1 VKIVAAVQANFPL
14 PTAYC
19 LLPTMK
25 EVLPSGTNIARY
37 QISSCI
43 SSQGLGEVYLAK
55 DTSTEL
61 EVALKVFP
69 SRLVDEQRIR
79 RRFVKIYSGVAA
91 IRHRNIGEI
100 YEGKIDEG
108 DRPYVAMELVKGQS
122 LDQVDS
128 GKKMALKEIVAV
140 AFQIAD
146 ALEASHAV
154 GWLHLAIRPS
164 NLILTEAHQIKI
176 LDFGQALAFPPA
188 LIRKT
193 LDPSEITLIPT
204 YYFSP
209 EQIAGEKPDQR
220 SDVFSLGTVFYEL
233 ITGNRP
239 FAGSTFDEVSAAIR
253 ERQPRPL
260 TELRKDMP
268 PDLGQIIEKAL
279 AKDLAERYQ
288 NISEMARELR
298 RFMIFQAKRS
308 TAMSVGNP
316 KEINAPE
323 EESTSSL
330 RENGKSRG
338 ARLVGALSGL
348 KTSWTKLTIAWL
360 LMIGAFWGILLGG
373 RSLSRLFYSE
383 SPKPLQITRVSD
395 GGKVTDAVI
404 SLSGERLAYTV
415 NEGGSQSLIV
425 RELGSGKETK
435 VASDSTKEY
444 RELVFSRDGSSILY
458 IKAEPENSFGKLY
471 RIALSSGMEE
481 DLGKG
486 DRIGSVSVSPDGK
499 RIAYLSA
506 SEDFSETIVTLDAP
520 GSAGLILAKRKSPAF
535 FYPGGLVW
543 SPGGGVIA
551 CVVKDGDG
559 SPYLKI
565 VAIEVDS
572 ESGGESTIAS
582 ELWSQIDR
590 IAWLD
595 DGSGLI
601 VAAGEPAARVS
612 QLWRVSY
619 PSGDVA
625 RITRDQY
632 DYRGVSVTSDS
643 NRLMSVR
650 SEATSNIWVTPGA
663 DAGQARQVTTNR
675 FDGVGGVDW
684 TSDERIIYV
693 SSAGGR
699 ETIWIADLNQNQQQ
713 QLTIAA
719 QGGGDR
725 EYRPAIS
732 PDDDYVAFIG
742 ESPIGSYLWRAEVE
756 GRSLTRLTDEN
767 QVFSPSFSADGKSII
782 YSALRERQMVIAKSS
797 TEGGAPVTLL
807 ETQAWQPA
815 VSPAG
820 QYIACNYWNPLNAKW
835 KIAVFP
841 IDGKQAALA
850 FEAPG
855 DHRRIVR
862 WIPDGSGLSYIVTRG
877 GVSNLWMQPL
887 DEKPPVQLTTF
898 NTGRIFDFAWSR
910 DGGRIAFARGEVKSD
925 AVLLQ
930 NFR

>member
-1 VKIVAAVQANFPL
+1 
-14 PTAYC
+14 
-19 LLPTMK
+19 MK
-25 EVLPSGTNIARY
+25 EVLPSGTHIAQY

-43 SSQGLGEVYLAK
+43 SSQGLGDVYLAK

-69 SRLVDEQRIR
+69 TRLVEELRIR
-79 RRFVKIYSGVAA
+79 RRFVRIYSEVSA
-91 IRHRNIGEI
+91 IRHRNICET

-108 DRPYVAMELVKGQS
+108 DRPYVAMEFVKGQS
-122 LDQVDS
+122 LDLVES
-128 GKKMALKEIVAV
+128 AKKMTLNEVVAF

-146 ALEASHAV
+146 ALEASHAG

-164 NLILTEAHQIKI
+164 NLILTEARQIKV
-176 LDFGQALAFPPA
+176 LDLGQALAFPPA
-188 LIRKT
+188 LIRKA
-193 LDPSEITLIPT
+193 LDPSGVTLGPT

-233 ITGNRP
+233 IAGNKP

-253 ERQPRPL
+253 EQQPRPL
-260 TELRKDMP
+260 TELRIDVP
-268 PDLGQIIEKAL
+268 PDLGRIIEKAL
-279 AKDLAERYQ
+279 AKDLTERYQ
-288 NISEMARELR
+288 TIGEMARELR
-298 RFMIFQAKRS
+298 RFMLFQAKRA
-308 TAMSVGNP
+308 TAMTVGNP
-316 KEINAPE
+316 KEIEAAKE
-323 EESTSSL
+323 EEKSTGSSG
-330 RENGKSRG
+330 EKSRG
-338 ARLVGALSGL
+338 TKFYGAFSGR
-348 KTSWTKLTIAWL
+348 KTSWTKLVIAWL
-360 LMIGAFWGILLGG
+360 LMIAAFWGILLGG
-373 RSLSRLFYSE
+373 RSLSRIFYSE
-383 SPKPLQITRVSD
+383 PPKPLEITRVSA
-395 GGKVTDAVI
+395 GGRVTDAVI

-415 NEGGSQSLIV
+415 NEGGNQSIVV
-425 RELGSGKETK
+425 RELGNGKEAK
-435 VASDSTKEY
+435 VASDPAKVY
-444 RELVFSRDGSSILY
+444 RGLVFSPDGSSILY

-471 RIALSSGMEE
+471 RVALSSGMEE

-486 DRIGSVSVSPDGK
+486 DRVGSVSVSPDGK

-506 SEDFSETIVTLDAP
+506 SEDLSETIVTLGAP

-535 FYPGGLVW
+535 FYPGGFVW
-543 SPGGGVIA
+543 SPDGRVIA

-559 SPYLKI
+559 GSYLKI
-565 VAIEVDS
+565 VAIEVDG
-572 ESGGESTIAS
+572 ESIGESTIAS
-582 ELWSQIDR
+582 GLWSGVDR
-590 IAWLD
+590 IAWLN

-601 VAAGEPAARVS
+601 VAASEPTSRVS

-619 PSGDVA
+619 PAGDVA

-632 DYRGVSVTSDS
+632 DYRGVSLASDS

-675 FDGVGGVDW
+675 FDGASGVDW

-725 EYRPAIS
+725 EYHPAVS
-732 PDDDYVAFIG
+732 PDDSYVAFIG
-742 ESPIGSYLWRAEVE
+742 ESSIGSYLWRAEIE
-756 GRSLTRLTDEN
+756 GRRLMRLADEN
-767 QVFSPSFSADGKSII
+767 QVFSPSFSADGKSVV
-782 YSALRERQMVIAKSS
+782 YSALRERQMVIVKSS
-797 TEGGAPVTLL
+797 TDGGAPVTLL
-807 ETQAWQPA
+807 ERQAWQPA

-850 FEAPG
+850 FDAPG

-877 GVSNLWMQPL
+877 GVSNVWMQPL
-887 DEKPPVQLTTF
+887 DEKPPLQLTNF
-898 NTGRIFDFAWSR
+898 NAGRIFDFAWSR
-910 DGGRIAFARGEVKSD
+910 DGGRIVFARGEVNSD
-925 AVLLQ
+925 PVFIQ

>member
-1 VKIVAAVQANFPL
+1 
-14 PTAYC
+14 
-19 LLPTMK
+19 MK
-25 EVLPSGTNIARY
+25 EVLPSGTHIAQY

-69 SRLVDEQRIR
+69 TQLVEELRIR
-79 RRFVKIYSGVAA
+79 RRFVRIYSEVSA
-91 IRHRNIGEI
+91 IRHRNICET

-108 DRPYVAMELVKGQS
+108 DRPYVAMEFVKGQS
-122 LDQVDS
+122 LDLVES
-128 GKKMALKEIVAV
+128 AKKMTLKEVVAF

-146 ALEASHAV
+146 ALEASHAG

-164 NLILTEAHQIKI
+164 NLILTEARQIKV
-176 LDFGQALAFPPA
+176 LDLGQALAFPPA
-188 LIRKT
+188 LIRKA
-193 LDPSEITLIPT
+193 LDPSGVTLGPT

-233 ITGNRP
+233 IAGNKP

-253 ERQPRPL
+253 EQQPRPL
-260 TELRKDMP
+260 TELRIDVP
-268 PDLGQIIEKAL
+268 PDLGRIIEKAL
-279 AKDLAERYQ
+279 AKDLTERYQ
-288 NISEMARELR
+288 TIGEMARELR
-298 RFMIFQAKRS
+298 RFMLFQAKRA
-308 TAMSVGNP
+308 TAMTVGNP
-316 KEINAPE
+316 KEIEAAKE
-323 EESTSSL
+323 EEKSTDSSG
-330 RENGKSRG
+330 EKSRG
-338 ARLVGALSGL
+338 TKFYGAFYGR
-348 KTSWTKLTIAWL
+348 KTSWTKLVIAWL
-360 LMIGAFWGILLGG
+360 LMIAAFWGILLGG
-373 RSLSRLFYSE
+373 RSLSRIFYSE
-383 SPKPLQITRVSD
+383 PPKPLQITRVSA
-395 GGKVTDAVI
+395 GGRVTDAVI

-415 NEGGSQSLIV
+415 NEGGNQSIV
-425 RELGSGKETK
+425 LRELGNGKETK
-435 VASDSTKEY
+435 VASDPAKVY
-444 RELVFSRDGSSILY
+444 RGLVFSPDGSSILY

-471 RIALSSGMEE
+471 RVALSSGMEE

-486 DRIGSVSVSPDGK
+486 DRVGSVSVSSDGK

-506 SEDFSETIVTLDAP
+506 SEDFSETIVTLGAP

-535 FYPGGLVW
+535 FYPGGFVW
-543 SPGGGVIA
+543 SPDGRVIA

-559 SPYLKI
+559 GSYLKI
-565 VAIEVDS
+565 VAIEIDG
-572 ESGGESTIAS
+572 ESIGESTIAS
-582 ELWSQIDR
+582 GLWSGVDR
-590 IAWLD
+590 IAWLN

-601 VAAGEPAARVS
+601 VAASEPTSRVS

-619 PSGDVA
+619 PAGDVA

-632 DYRGVSVTSDS
+632 DYRGVSLASDS

-675 FDGVGGVDW
+675 FDGASGVDW

-725 EYRPAIS
+725 EYHPAVS
-732 PDDDYVAFIG
+732 PDDSYVAFIG
-742 ESPIGSYLWRAEVE
+742 ESSIGSYLWRAEVE
-756 GRSLTRLTDEN
+756 GRRLIRLADEN
-767 QVFSPSFSADGKSII
+767 QVFSPSFSADGKSVV

-797 TEGGAPVTLL
+797 TDGGTPVTLL
-807 ETQAWQPA
+807 ERQAWQPA

-820 QYIACNYWNPLNAKW
+820 QYIACNYWNPLNARW

-850 FEAPG
+850 FDAPG

-877 GVSNLWMQPL
+877 GVSNVWMQPL
-887 DEKPPVQLTTF
+887 DEKPPVQLTNF
-898 NTGRIFDFAWSR
+898 NAGRIFDFAWSR
-910 DGGRIAFARGEVKSD
+910 DGGRIAFARGEVNSD
-925 AVLLQ
+925 PVFIQ

>member
-1 VKIVAAVQANFPL
+1 
-14 PTAYC
+14 
-19 LLPTMK
+19 MK

-69 SRLVDEQRIR
+69 SQLVDELRVR
-79 RRFVKIYSGVAA
+79 RRFVKIYSGVSA

-100 YEGKIDEG
+100 YEGQIGEG
-108 DRPYVAMELVKGQS
+108 DRPYVVMEFVKGRS
-122 LDQVDS
+122 LDLVDS
-128 GKKMALKEIVAV
+128 GKKMTLKEIVAF

-146 ALEASHAV
+146 ALKASHAG

-164 NLILTEAHQIKI
+164 NLILTEARQIKV
-176 LDFGQALAFPPA
+176 LDLGQALAFPPA
-188 LIRKT
+188 LIRKA
-193 LDPSEITLIPT
+193 LDPSGVTLGPT

-220 SDVFSLGTVFYEL
+220 SDVFSLGTVVYEL
-233 ITGNRP
+233 IAGNRP

-253 ERQPRPL
+253 EQQPQPL
-260 TELRKDMP
+260 TELGKDMP
-268 PDLGQIIEKAL
+268 PDLSRIIEKAL
-279 AKDLAERYQ
+279 AKDLTERYQ
-288 NISEMARELR
+288 TIGELARELR
-298 RFMIFQAKRS
+298 RFMLLQAKQS
-308 TAMSVGNP
+308 TAMTVGNP
-316 KEINAPE
+316 KESGAAK
-323 EESTSSL
+323 EESTGNL
-330 RENGKSRG
+330 KEQAKSPG
-338 ARLVGALSGL
+338 AKFIRPLSGL
-348 KTSWTKLTIAWL
+348 KTSWTKLIIIWL

-373 RSLSRLFYSE
+373 RSLSRMFYSE
-383 SPKPLQITRVSD
+383 PPKPLQITRILA

-404 SLSGERLAYTV
+404 SLSGDRLAYTV
-415 NEGGSQSLIV
+415 NEGGNRSLIV

-435 VASDSTKEY
+435 VASDPAKEY
-444 RELVFSRDGSSILY
+444 RGLVFSPDGGSILY
-458 IKAEPENSFGKLY
+458 IKSEPENSFGKLY

-486 DRIGSVSVSPDGK
+486 DRVGSVSVSPDGK

-506 SEDFSETIVTLDAP
+506 SEDLSETIVTVDTP
-520 GSAGLILAKRKSPAF
+520 GSAGVILAKRKSPAF
-535 FYPGGLVW
+535 FYPGGFVW
-543 SPGGGVIA
+543 SPDGLVIA

-559 SPYLKI
+559 GPYLKI
-565 VAIEVDS
+565 VGIEVDS
-572 ESGGESTIAS
+572 ESEGESTIAS
-582 ELWSQIDR
+582 GLWSEVDR
-590 IAWLD
+590 LAWLN

-619 PSGDVA
+619 PSGDMA
-625 RITRDQY
+625 RITHDQF
-632 DYRGVSVTSDS
+632 DYRGVSLTSDS

-675 FDGVGGVDW
+675 FDGASGVDW

-693 SSAGGR
+693 SSAAGR
-699 ETIWIADLNQNQQQ
+699 ETIWIADLNQNRQQ

-725 EYRPAIS
+725 EYHPAIS
-732 PDDDYVAFIG
+732 PDDNYVAFIG
-742 ESPIGSYLWRAEVE
+742 ESSIGSYLWRAEVE
-756 GRSLTRLTDEN
+756 GRSLMRLTDEN
-767 QVFSPSFSADGKSII
+767 QVFSPSFSADGKSIV

-841 IDGKQAALA
+841 IEGKQAALA
-850 FEAPG
+850 FDAPG
-855 DHRRIVR
+855 DHRRVVR

-877 GVSNLWMQPL
+877 GVSNVWMQPL
-887 DEKPPVQLTTF
+887 DEKPPVQLTNF
-898 NTGRIFDFAWSR
+898 NAGRIFDFAWSR
-910 DGGRIAFARGEVKSD
+910 DGGRIAFARGEVNSD
-925 AVLLQ
+925 PVFIQ
-930 NFR
+930 DFR